1 MSKRL
6 YRNLFFL
13 LAVILLPAAITYL
26 MNEEGAVS
34 ERSSAPE
41 EYYIVSGQEKMPIE
55 EYLTGTVAYYMP
67 VTYEDEA
74 YKAMAVL
81 LRTYVRMR
89 MGEERE
95 INEDQL
101 SLPRYQMEELQAMFG
116 EDFSYT
122 YSRYQTAVQQ
132 TRGEV
137 MRCDGELIEPY
148 FHQVSAGMTNSLKG
162 CLYLS
167 SVDSS
172 WDIQA
177 ESFLS
182 LLTMSAEEFYAG
194 LLKASG
200 SENVL
205 LMEEASA
212 EEFMDQL
219 VVEGREGEYKQA
231 VVWNE
236 IRIPASKV
244 QDAFGLKS
252 PAFSFEAY
260 EGRIRILTK
269 GIGHGLGLSL
279 YGAEHM
285 ASEGKSYREILAYYY
300 SNITVSGE

>member
-13 LAVILLPAAITYL
+13 LVVILLPACITRI
-26 MNEEGAVS
+26 MNEEGAVT
-34 ERSSAPE
+34 ERGGDSD
-41 EYYIVSGQEKMPIE
+41 EYYIISGQEKMPIE
-55 EYLTGTVAYYMP
+55 EYLTGAVAYYMP
-67 VTYEDEA
+67 VSYEDEA
-74 YKAMAVL
+74 FKAMAVL
-81 LRTYVRMR
+81 FRTFVRMR
-89 MGEERE
+89 MGDERE
-95 INEDQL
+95 IEEEQL
-101 SLPRYQMEELQAMFG
+101 SLPRYRMEELEVMFG

-122 YSRYQTAVQQ
+122 YSRYQTAVRQ
-132 TRGEV
+132 TKGEV
-137 MRCDGELIEPY
+137 LRCEGELIEPY

-162 CLYLS
+162 CAYLS

-182 LLTMSAEEFYAG
+182 LLILSAEEFYAG
-194 LLKASG
+194 LFKASG
-200 SENVL
+200 SEEAL

-212 EEFMDQL
+212 EEFMERL

-231 VVWNE
+231 VVWNGV
-236 IRIPASKV
+236 RIPASKV
-244 QDAFGLKS
+244 QEAFGLKS

-279 YGAEHM
+279 YGANRM